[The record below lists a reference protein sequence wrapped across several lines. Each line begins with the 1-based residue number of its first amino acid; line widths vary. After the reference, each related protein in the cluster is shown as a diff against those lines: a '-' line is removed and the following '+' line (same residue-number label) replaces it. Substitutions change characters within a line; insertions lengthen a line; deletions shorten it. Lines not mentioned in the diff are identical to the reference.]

1 MRILLDG
8 DDVYRASQRLNWGI
22 GGDQADF
29 NAAIDRLIGS
39 ARPVTFRDPGTKE
52 DRPTSE

>member
-1 MRILLDG
+1 MPILLDG

-22 GGDQADF
+22 GGNQADF

-39 ARPVTFRDPGTKE
+39 ACPVTFRDPGAKE
-52 DRPTSE
+52 ERPTSK